1 MKLHR
6 YEIERYP
13 DYALDEPSEIFSE
26 ANVDAPGGLYA
37 RYRRAL
43 AEYNAVQFEIA
54 NLPELDIE
62 PKQTRSDMLKE
73 LLPKLND
80 MFNAEY
86 EAMEKRV
93 NNDWYIQ
100 RHDDRTSLRGYL
112 FNINELV

>member
-6 YEIERYP
+6 WKDERYP
-13 DYALDEPSEIFSE
+13 DYVLDEPTDLWGD
-26 ANVDAPGGLYA
+26 ANVDAPEGLYA

-43 AEYNAVQFEIA
+43 AEYNAVQFEIS
-54 NLPELDIE
+54 NLPGVEDE
-62 PKQTRSDMLKE
+62 PKQTRSDVLKE

-93 NNDWYIQ
+93 NND
-100 RHDDRTSLRGYL
+100 
-112 FNINELV
+112 